1 MWFLSFIGHNL
12 WTKRV
17 RTILT
22 AFAVAIGVL
31 TVVTLAVVTES
42 LRTSAVAIIE
52 TGKADFT
59 VAQKGVNGAL
69 NSVIDDA
76 QVARISKVPG
86 VASCIGVL
94 IVLENL
100 DAANPNFLEVAIE
113 PDALAGFGVTV
124 VAGRP
129 FTASATDEVML
140 GWRAADNLGKH
151 VGDTIVMASGS
162 KRIVGIFRTGQAF
175 GDGGSML
182 PLRFLQGEERKTGT
196 VTLAFVRVAH
206 GYSIDKVRHA
216 VEFAN
221 PSLTTVR
228 SVTEFGRVDRTL
240 DYLDAAR
247 KGATILALIIG
258 TVIVM
263 NTMLLSFVERTRE
276 FGVLRA
282 IGWSKRRLWAL
293 ILGEALSIS
302 LLGAAMGVGLSVG
315 LVRILEHLPSV
326 KGILHAQFGA
336 GDVWRALYTAGIIGV
351 VAAIYPAWRASR
363 LQPLDAMRHE

>member
-1 MWFLSFIGHNL
+1 MWFLGLIGHNL
-12 WTKRV
+12 WTKRA

-22 AFAVAIGVL
+22 ASTVAIGVL

-76 QVARISKVPG
+76 QVARISEVPG

-100 DAANPNFLEVAIE
+100 GGGNTNFLEVGIE
-113 PDALAGFGVTV
+113 PEALAGFGVTV
-124 VAGRP
+124 VSGRP

-151 VGDTIVMASGS
+151 VGDTIVMARGA

-196 VTLAFVRVAH
+196 VTLAFVRVER
-206 GYSIDKVRHA
+206 GYSIEKVRNA

-247 KGATILALIIG
+247 KGATILALVIG

-302 LLGAAMGVGLSVG
+302 LLGAAIGVGLSVA
-315 LVRILEHLPSV
+315 LVRILEHVPAV
-326 KGILHAQFGA
+326 EGILHAQFGA
-336 GDVWRALYTAGIIGV
+336 GDVWRALYTAGIIGL
-351 VAAIYPAWRASR
+351 VAAIYPAWRAGR
-363 LQPLDAMRHE
+363 LQPLNALRHE